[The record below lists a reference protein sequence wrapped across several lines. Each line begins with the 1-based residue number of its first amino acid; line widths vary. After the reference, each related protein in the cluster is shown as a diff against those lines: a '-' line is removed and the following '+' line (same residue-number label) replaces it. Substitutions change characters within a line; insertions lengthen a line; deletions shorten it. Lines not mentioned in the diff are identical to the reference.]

1 MTKKAWVILGTVLF
15 IVCAFFIVS
24 LCLASAHG
32 QDVVTEWQT
41 WFGIVEEVVETIPPT
56 EEVVEP
62 TMLFVD

>member
-1 MTKKAWVILGTVLF
+1 MKRKGWVILGTVLF

-56 EEVVEP
+56 EEVVES
-62 TMLFVD
+62 TMFVA

>member
-41 WFGIVEEVVETIPPT
+41 WFGIVEEVVE
-56 EEVVEP
+56 P